1 MIRSGG
7 VTAVSGAVLR
17 LFLVAN
23 LLFGL
28 VFAVAILA
36 SFPLAGA
43 IVGRLSAKYGSAV
56 NAPGVLVAVRLL
68 VAGGIVGVA
77 ALHRVFANLL
87 AILRT
92 IRSGDP
98 FTIANASRL
107 RAIGWAL
114 LAFQLLD
121 LVLGGFTAWFA
132 HLHVQFATW
141 SPALGG
147 WLAVLV
153 AFVLAGVFRHGATMR
168 DDLAATV

>member
-1 MIRSGG
+1 MAKGDG
-7 VTAVSGAVLR
+7 VTAVSGAATR

-28 VFAVAILA
+28 AFAIAILA
-36 SFPLAGA
+36 SFPFAGA
-43 IVGRLSAKYGSAV
+43 ITGRLSAKYGSAV
-56 NAPGVLVAVRLL
+56 DASAVLVAIRLL
-68 VAGGIVGVA
+68 LVGGIVGVA
-77 ALHRVFANLL
+77 VLHRVFANLL

-107 RAIGWAL
+107 QAIGWAL
-114 LAFQLLD
+114 LAFQFLD

-147 WLAVLV
+147 WLAVLL
-153 AFVLAGVFRHGATMR
+153 AFVLAGVFRHGATVR
-168 DDLAATV
+168 DDLAATI

>member
-1 MIRSGG
+1 MARGGG
-7 VTAVSGAVLR
+7 VTAISGAAVR

-23 LLFGL
+23 LLFGI
-28 VFAVAILA
+28 VFAIAILA

-43 IVGRLSAKYGSAV
+43 ITGRLTAKYGSAV
-56 NAPGVLVAVRLL
+56 DAPAVLVSVRLL
-68 VAGGIVGVA
+68 MAGGIIAVA
-77 ALHRVFANLL
+77 VLHRVFANLL
-87 AILRT
+87 AIIRT

-107 RAIGWAL
+107 QAIGWAL

-153 AFVLAGVFRHGATMR
+153 AFVLAGVFRQGATMR
-168 DDLAATV
+168 DDLAATI

>member
-1 MIRSGG
+1 MAKDGR
-7 VTAVSGAVLR
+7 VTAISGIAVR
-17 LFLVAN
+17 FFLAAN

-28 VFAVAILA
+28 AFAIAILA
-36 SFPLAGA
+36 SFPFAGA
-43 IVGRLSAKYGSAV
+43 ITGRLIGKYGPTV
-56 NAPGVLVAVRLL
+56 DAPAVLVAVRLL
-68 VAGGIVGVA
+68 MAGGIVGVTV
-77 ALHRVFANLL
+77 LHRVFANLL

-107 RAIGWAL
+107 QAIGWAL
-114 LAFQLLD
+114 LTFQLLD

-153 AFVLAGVFRHGATMR
+153 AFVLAGVFRQGATMR
-168 DDLAATV
+168 DDLAATI